1 MSRAE
6 DLKFDRKKK
15 YSRQS
20 PAAFGHIKYEGV
32 WTHDAWVRHKDA
44 VRERLEALRASHN
57 AGLKLARATC
67 SVVAVK
73 TLRVGGHVGN

>member
-1 MSRAE
+1 MSKAE
-6 DLKFDRKKK
+6 DLKFGRKKK

-20 PAAFGHIKYEGV
+20 PTAFGHIKYEGV

-57 AGLKLARATC
+57 AGLNWREQRAR
-67 SVVAVK
+67 SSQ
-73 TLRVGGHVGN
+73 